1 MEREGKIG
9 SALLTTSAKRDMF
22 PPLYVSMGFMALV
35 TAMVWSLV
43 TAMVWSARSQDSA
56 LAVSVRRVHVVF
68 STAGFKS
75 GGKPSPKTRDTN
87 ALRRGIRKASN
98 T

>member
-9 SALLTTSAKRDMF
+9 PSLLTSSAKRDMF
-22 PPLYVSMGFMALV
+22 PPLYVCMGFIALV
-35 TAMVWSLV
+35 TD
-43 TAMVWSARSQDSA
+43 MVWSARSQDSA
-56 LAVSVRRVHVVF
+56 LTVSVRRVHVVF

-75 GGKPSPKTRDTN
+75 GGKPSPKTRDTIT
-87 ALRRGIRKASN
+87 LRRGTRKASR